1 MTPVVPPPDMPMIP
15 PPMPEIPV
23 IPENQGTFGYLMTHE
38 PAVLWAII
46 IGVVA
51 SAISLAIA
59 AGANVS
65 SEVQNAIYAFIAA
78 LWPILALV
86 ATMTRRKV
94 YSPATVARIAEGVAE

>member
-1 MTPVVPPPDMPMIP
+1 MS
-15 PPMPEIPV
+15 
-23 IPENQGTFGYLMTHE
+23 HE
-38 PAVLWAII
+38 PAVLWSLI

-51 SAISLAIA
+51 SAVSLSVA
-59 AGANVS
+59 AGADVS

-94 YSPATVARIAEGVAE
+94 YSPATVAKIAEGVAE